1 MSGAGEFSRAVL
13 EVTEKTDFKKRSNE
27 ANGEKPEGSLTGRLA
42 ALRAV

>member
-13 EVTEKTDFKKRSNE
+13 EVTEKTDFKNE
-27 ANGEKPEGSLTGRLA
+27 ATKPTEKTEGSLTGRLA